1 MEKGF
6 EKDVFTR
13 RDFLKVSGLS
23 LGALTLGPFRNGSV
37 AFAAA
42 KDIFPSDT
50 VTCVV
55 PHKPGGAYD
64 VLARAI
70 GPYLSK
76 YLREGSPQAKGGD
89 VQVRNEPAASG
100 RKGYSL
106 LARSKPNGYTIG
118 ICDITPITDSIFEP
132 MEIDFTK
139 FTFLWLP
146 SSPTKVL
153 ITSKKGF
160 ASWNEAV
167 NSMKKEPVKISTGSM
182 GRSLHI
188 AAIMAT
194 EKMKLNARLI
204 PFPGQ
209 AESLNALIRGDV
221 KMAMVSED
229 AIQGLIEAGEVK
241 PLLIF
246 DDVSTY
252 PEAVSVKDI
261 GYPDLP
267 DQFANHRFI
276 IGPPALETNA
286 KNALI
291 GAMKKVM
298 VDAEFS
304 AWARKMKFPLK
315 NVFGADAEKVFLKYK
330 KTFEDMTPILKKYLG

>member
-1 MEKGF
+1 M
-6 EKDVFTR
+6 D
-13 RDFLKVSGLS
+13 
-23 LGALTLGPFRNGSV
+23 
-37 AFAAA
+37 
-42 KDIFPSDT
+42 
-50 VTCVV
+50 
-55 PHKPGGAYD
+55 
-64 VLARAI
+64 
-70 GPYLSK
+70 
-76 YLREGSPQAKGGD
+76 
-89 VQVRNEPAASG
+89 
-100 RKGYSL
+100 
-106 LARSKPNGYTIG
+106 
-118 ICDITPITDSIFEP
+118 
-132 MEIDFTK
+132 IDFTK

-153 ITSKKGF
+153 ISSKKGF
-160 ASWNEAV
+160 SSWNEAV
-167 NSMKKEPVKISTGSM
+167 ASMKKEPVKISTGSM

-252 PEAVSVKDI
+252 PECVSIKDV

-276 IGPPALETNA
+276 IGPPAMEA
-286 KNALI
+286 DPKNALI
-291 GAMKKVM
+291 AAMKKVM
-298 VDAEFS
+298 VDPEFS
-304 AWARKMKFPLK
+304 AWAKKTKFPLK